1 MLGLYNRK
9 ERTFSFDSVEK
20 SDKSIGLFFVE
31 NVLNSAD
38 NKRAQ
43 TLPRSN
49 SSKFRSHR
57 QEQNIHFSFSFLWA
71 LLFHV
76 SGQPWAWKFTQR
88 TKSSRNLPSY
98 WWDGGEKAN
107 YWTSA
112 TVWSSEEAGVE
123 WGPCYSAVWTGKG
136 AWMPVEHRV
145 EVVFPS
151 LLWVDSSPLLLIS
164 WDPRSTTQ
172 NICWFMTPA
181 LVLSGSYSQI
191 NITEII
197 RMFYTYK

>member
-1 MLGLYNRK
+1 MSWILQITRGLRHFRDQTQANLGPTDRNKTSTFHFLFS
-9 ERTFSFDSVEK
+9 ERCYFMFQGSLERGSLHREQ
-20 SDKSIGLFFVE
+20 
-31 NVLNSAD
+31 
-38 NKRAQ
+38 RAPG
-43 TLPRSN
+43 T
-49 SSKFRSHR
+49 H
-57 QEQNIHFSFSFLWA
+57 
-71 LLFHV
+71 
-76 SGQPWAWKFTQR
+76 
-88 TKSSRNLPSY
+88 

-123 WGPCYSAVWTGKG
+123 WGPCYSAVRTGKG

-145 EVVFPS
+145 EAVFPS

-197 RMFYTYK
+197 RMF